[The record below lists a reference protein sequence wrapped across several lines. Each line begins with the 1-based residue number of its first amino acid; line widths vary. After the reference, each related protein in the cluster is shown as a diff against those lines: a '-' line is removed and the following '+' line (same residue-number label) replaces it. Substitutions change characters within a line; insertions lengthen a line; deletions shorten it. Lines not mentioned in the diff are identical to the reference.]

1 MMPTAQ
7 MSSSGGPWRLY
18 VALMGSTK
26 WPDYRWERPTP
37 VPTIAERRT
46 VLATLGYEQV
56 PGSEWSWI
64 EDTTTYGDDGSPVL
78 LIAAVEVRESRGGAS

>member
-18 VALMGSTK
+18 VALMGATE
-26 WPDYRWERPTP
+26 WPDFRWERPTP
-37 VPTIAERRT
+37 VPTIAERRA
-46 VLATLGYEQV
+46 VLASLGYEPV

-64 EDTTTYGDDGSPVL
+64 EDTATLGDDASPVL
-78 LIAAVEVRESRGGAS
+78 LIAAVDVRELTGGAS

>member
-18 VALMGSTK
+18 VALMGATE
-26 WPDYRWERPTP
+26 WPDFRWERPAP
-37 VPTIAERRT
+37 VPTIAERRA
-46 VLATLGYEQV
+46 VLASLGYEPV

-64 EDTTTYGDDGSPVL
+64 EDTATHGDDASPVL
-78 LIAAVEVRESRGGAS
+78 LIAAVDVRELTGGAS